1 MKPLYRNLFLAVG
14 VVAVIVMLCTSDI
27 SYAEMWDNVRR
38 AGYWF
43 PAVILHSREAARIP
57 YLFPSPPLRPSA
69 RFSRG
74 RF

>member
-14 VVAVIVMLCTSDI
+14 VVAIVIMLCTSDI

-43 PAVILHSREAARIP
+43 PAVIVLWVFL
-57 YLFPSPPLRPSA
+57 YLVKISTTSG
-69 RFSRG
+69 STS
-74 RF
+74 